1 MIIASAG
8 LFTCGIATLVR
19 QKNELMFVSKVP
31 NQYLEGAAIFNGD
44 INGDI
49 GDGYSHSN
57 DEGIKLATE
66 LLQVFLNEKAVV
78 DALLG
83 RASSGK
89 LEFLWVVGL
98 LSGGVCETLGILRE
112 IGDKSAS
119 PRVRHKTLSAVDN
132 AVRAPDRRTEQQ
144 GNSTTNPTGTT
155 SNDDLFT
162 LGLTSGLT
170 RSTTRNNVVN
180 RQGDEP
186 YHFQGGLAIPKRW
199 EGAFLDFFFGTFWAV
214 IVRLEIAKDT
224 GGLATHNEG
233 EGGF

>member
-1 MIIASAG
+1 M
-8 LFTCGIATLVR
+8 
-19 QKNELMFVSKVP
+19 
-31 NQYLEGAAIFNGD
+31 
-44 INGDI
+44 
-49 GDGYSHSN
+49 
-57 DEGIKLATE
+57 
-66 LLQVFLNEKAVV
+66 FLNEKAVV

-112 IGDKSAS
+112 IGNKSAS

-170 RSTTRNNVVN
+170 RSTTHNNVVN

-199 EGAFLDFFFGTFWAV
+199 EGAFLDFF
-214 IVRLEIAKDT
+214 LERSGRSLFAEKLRKIQGVLPSTTRGRGAFDY
-224 GGLATHNEG
+224 LE
-233 EGGF
+233 EE